1 MTVLKAFN
9 SWAFQNNHNRSDWLS
24 SCLKD
29 QNGCLNDQSLNYHTF
44 IMTVAKV
51 HTHKADKNKHIH
63 CWKCK
68 GKQAKSKPQIAA
80 VQRKQIKDGGGG
92 GGDCTHQNN
101 NSSHSWE
108 KNKAADKR
116 RVFEVAL
123 LMQVKVGEAIGA
135 PGRRS
140 DCLTRPHQVG
150 QQPSWFSLSFS
161 IQDSACV
168 PVCFSS
174 GWVGEKGWEVGKRQP
189 GNSPQRLSLKP
200 PLPHLTLCPGSP
212 DKPTNTH
219 TRA

>member
-1 MTVLKAFN
+1 MQRKTSKKRATN
-9 SWAFQNNHNRSDWLS
+9 S
-24 SCLKD
+24 SCSKEANQRWWRRRQQQRLYA
-29 QNGCLNDQSLNYHTF
+29 S
-44 IMTVAKV
+44 
-51 HTHKADKNKHIH
+51 
-63 CWKCK
+63 
-68 GKQAKSKPQIAA
+68 KQQQQPQL
-80 VQRKQIKDGGGG
+80 R
-92 GGDCTHQNN
+92 
-101 NSSHSWE
+101 
-108 KNKAADKR
+108 KNKATDKR
-116 RVFEVAL
+116 RVFEVPL